1 MMKKENV
8 GFSGGV
14 KAGGFGFW
22 RIRLSHVPVSGTGSA
37 RLWDPHTASQL
48 KGSQASREAQHG
60 RFWAHLG
67 LHHRPG

>member
-14 KAGGFGFW
+14 KAGGFGFR